1 MPTKVQDPLKYRI
14 VVRYS
19 EEDAGYIAVVPEL
32 RGCSAWGKTESA
44 AIRAVK
50 EAASAWLKAAKAN
63 KIEIPTPLDE
73 KQVTGKFAVK
83 EAATA
88 WLKAAKANKIEIPT
102 PLDEKQ
108 VTGKFALRMPPE
120 LHKELVFEAK
130 VQGSSLNQYIV
141 YKLSKA
147 KG

>member
-50 EAASAWLKAAKAN
+50 EAAAAWLEAAKAN
-63 KIEIPTPLDE
+63 KI
-73 KQVTGKFAVK
+73 A
-83 EAATA
+83 
-88 WLKAAKANKIEIPT
+88 IPT

-130 VQGSSLNQYIV
+130 VRGSSLNQYIV
-141 YKLSKA
+141 YRLSKA

>member
-1 MPTKVQDPLKYRI
+1 MRTKVQDPFKYRI
-14 VVRYS
+14 IVRYS
-19 EEDAGYIAVVPEL
+19 EEDEGYIAVVPEL

-44 AIRAVK
+44 AITAVK
-50 EAASAWLKAAKAN
+50 EAAA
-63 KIEIPTPLDE
+63 
-73 KQVTGKFAVK
+73 
-83 EAATA
+83 A

-130 VQGSSLNQYIV
+130 VQGRSLNQHIV
-141 YKLSKA
+141 YKLSRA

>member
-1 MPTKVQDPLKYRI
+1 MRSKVQDPFKYRI

-19 EEDAGYIAVVPEL
+19 EEDEGYIAVVPEL

-50 EAASAWLKAAKAN
+50 EAAAAWLAAAKAN
-63 KIEIPTPLDE
+63 K
-73 KQVTGKFAVK
+73 F
-83 EAATA
+83 
-88 WLKAAKANKIEIPT
+88 EIPT

-120 LHKELVFEAK
+120 LHKQLVFEAK
-130 VQGSSLNQYIV
+130 VQGRSLNQYIV

>member
-1 MPTKVQDPLKYRI
+1 MRTKVQVPFKYRI

-19 EEDAGYIAVVPEL
+19 EEDGGHIAVVPEL
-32 RGCSAWGKTESA
+32 RGCSPWGKSESA
-44 AIRAVK
+44 AIKAVK
-50 EAASAWLKAAKAN
+50 EAAAAWLEAAKAN
-63 KIEIPTPLDE
+63 KIEIPTPID
-73 KQVTGKFAVK
+73 
-83 EAATA
+83 
-88 WLKAAKANKIEIPT
+88 AKR
-102 PLDEKQ
+102 

-130 VQGSSLNQYIV
+130 AQGRSLNQYIV